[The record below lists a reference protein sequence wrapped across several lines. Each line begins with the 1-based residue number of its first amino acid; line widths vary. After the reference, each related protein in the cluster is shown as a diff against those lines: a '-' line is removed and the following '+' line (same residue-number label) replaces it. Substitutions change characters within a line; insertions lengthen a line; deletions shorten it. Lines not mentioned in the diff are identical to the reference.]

1 MSTKYFIKLLEGQ
14 RPHPPKAR
22 TIFHNFEVN
31 DLEPHKNVTETPFLV
46 HQLYTNIA

>member
-1 MSTKYFIKLLEGQ
+1 MSTKYFIKHLEGQ

-22 TIFHNFEVN
+22 TIN